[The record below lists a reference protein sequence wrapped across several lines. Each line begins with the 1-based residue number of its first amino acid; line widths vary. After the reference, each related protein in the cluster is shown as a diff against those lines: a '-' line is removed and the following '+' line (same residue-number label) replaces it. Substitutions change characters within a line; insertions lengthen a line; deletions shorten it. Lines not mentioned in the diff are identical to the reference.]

1 MMKDQYSFLIGGEWC
16 TSEQTLEVHFPYNDE
31 PFARIYLGDDADMEE
46 AIVMAGKGFAKTR
59 KLSSYQRSTI
69 LYQLLEQM
77 ERRTDELTEILVME
91 GGKALN
97 IAQGEVARA
106 KETIRVSAEE
116 SKRVGGEMVPI
127 DWTAAGQGRFGIVR
141 RFPIGVIGCISPF
154 NYPLNL
160 SCHKIGPAIAA
171 GNSFILKP
179 PSATPISGLLL
190 GEMLLETDYP
200 REAINVLPCRNQ
212 VAQKLVTDDRVA
224 FITFTGSSEVGWRL
238 KSLAGH
244 KRVTM
249 ELGGNAAAI
258 VHEDADL
265 EYAVSRIANGA
276 MANAGQNCISV
287 QRVYLHRPIY
297 NQTLEMVLDKISTFR
312 VGDPRQAD
320 TVIGPMITRAAA
332 EEAHQKIQDAV
343 AKGAKIVYGGKLE
356 GAFLYPTVLTDT
368 TPEMSVNA
376 TEMFAPVITVT
387 PYDAWDEV
395 LAMANMTAFGLQS
408 GIFTQDINRIMQAFE
423 EIEVGGLQVNDVSTF
438 RVDQMPYGGVKNS
451 GLGREGPKYAIEEM
465 TEPKLLVMNLQTTK
479 K

>member
-1 MMKDQYSFLIGGEWC
+1 MKKQYSFLIGGEWR
-16 TSEQTLEVHFPYNDE
+16 TSEQTLEVRFPYNDE
-31 PFARIYLGDDADMEE
+31 VFTRIYLGSDADMEDT
-46 AIVMAGKGFAKTR
+46 IVTAGKGFAKTR
-59 KLSSYQRSTI
+59 KLSSYQRSNI

-77 ERRTDELTEILVME
+77 ENRTDELVETLIME
-91 GGKALN
+91 GGKARN
-97 IAQGEVARA
+97 VAEGETARA

-116 SKRVGGEMVPI
+116 AKRVGGELVPI
-127 DWTAAGQGRFGIVR
+127 DWTKAGEGRFGFFR
-141 RFPIGVIGCISPF
+141 RFPLGVIGCISPF

-179 PSATPISGLLL
+179 PSATPLSGLLL

-224 FITFTGSSEVGWRL
+224 FITFTGSSEVGWKL

-265 EYAVSRIANGA
+265 GYAVSRIANGG

-287 QRVYLHRPIY
+287 QRVYLHRSIY
-297 NQTLEMVLDKISTFR
+297 NHALEMILDKISSFK

-320 TVIGPMITRAAA
+320 TVVGPMISQAAA
-332 EEAHQKIQDAV
+332 QEAHEKIQDAV
-343 AKGAKIVYGGKLE
+343 AKGAKIVLGGKLD
-356 GAFLYPTVLTDT
+356 GAFLSPTVLTDT

-376 TEMFAPVITVT
+376 TEIFAPVITVT
-387 PYDAWDEV
+387 PYDTWEEALT
-395 LAMANMTAFGLQS
+395 LANTTDFGLQS
-408 GIFTQDINRIMQAFE
+408 GIFTQDINRIMQAYD

-451 GLGREGPKYAIEEM
+451 GSGREGPKYAIEEM
-465 TEPKLLVMNLQTTK
+465 TEPKLLVMNLQAGAK
-479 K
+479 

>member
-1 MMKDQYSFLIGGEWC
+1 MKEQYSFLIGGEWR
-16 TSEQTLEVHFPYNDE
+16 TSDQTLEVRFPYNDE
-31 PFARIYLGDDADMEE
+31 PVARVSLGSEADMDA
-46 AIVMAGKGFAKTR
+46 AIVAAGKGFTKTR

-77 ERRTDELTEILVME
+77 EKRTDELVETLVME

-97 IAQGEVARA
+97 VAQGEVARA

-116 SKRVGGEMVPI
+116 SKRLAGEMVPI
-127 DWTAAGQGRFGIVR
+127 DWTKAGEGRIGFVR

-179 PSATPISGLLL
+179 ASATPLSGLLL

-224 FITFTGSSEVGWRL
+224 FITFTGSSDVGWRL

-265 EYAVSRIANGA
+265 EWAVSRIANGA

-297 NQTLEMVLDKISTFR
+297 NHTLEMILDKISNFK

-320 TVIGPMITRAAA
+320 TIVGPMITRAAA
-332 EEAHQKIQDAV
+332 EEAYRKIQDAV
-343 AKGAKIVYGGKLE
+343 AKGAKVVYGGKLD
-356 GAFLYPTVLTDT
+356 GAFLYPTVLADT

-376 TEMFAPVITVT
+376 TEMFAPFITIT
-387 PYDAWDEV
+387 PYDSWEQV
-395 LAMANMTAFGLQS
+395 LAMANVTDYGLQS
-408 GIFTQDINRIMQAFE
+408 GIFTKDINRIMQAYE
-423 EIEVGGLQVNDVSTF
+423 VIEVGGLQVNDVSTF

-451 GLGREGPKYAIEEM
+451 GSGREGPKYAIEEM
-465 TEPKLLVMNLQTTK
+465 TEPKLLVMNLQTE
-479 K
+479 

>member
-1 MMKDQYSFLIGGEWC
+1 MKDQYSFLIGGEWC

-31 PFARIYLGDDADMEE
+31 IITRIYQGSDADMEA

-69 LYQLLEQM
+69 LFQLLDQM
-77 ERRTDELTEILVME
+77 ERRTEELTETLVME
-91 GGKALN
+91 GGKALGV
-97 IAQGEVARA
+97 AQGEVVRA

-116 SKRVGGEMVPI
+116 AKRVGGELVPI
-127 DWTAAGQGRFGIVR
+127 DWTRAGEGRLGMVR

-179 PSATPISGLLL
+179 PSATPLSGLLL

-200 REAINVLPCRNQ
+200 CQAINVLPCKNQ

-224 FITFTGSSEVGWRL
+224 FITFTGSSEVGWKL

-265 EYAVSRIANGA
+265 EYAVSRIANGG

-297 NQTLEMVLDKISTFR
+297 NPTLEMLLDKISTFK
-312 VGDPRQAD
+312 VGDPRLAD
-320 TVIGPMITRAAA
+320 TVVGPMITRAAA
-332 EEAHQKIQDAV
+332 EEAYQKIQEAV
-343 AKGAKIVYGGKLE
+343 AQGAKIVYGGRLE

-368 TPEMSVNA
+368 TPQMRVNA
-376 TEMFAPVITVT
+376 TEIFAPVVTVA
-387 PYDAWDEV
+387 PYDTWDEALT
-395 LAMANMTAFGLQS
+395 LANTTDFGLQS
-408 GIFTQDINRIMQAFE
+408 GIFTKDIDRIMQAYE

-451 GLGREGPKYAIEEM
+451 GSGREGPKYAIEEM
-465 TEPKLLVMNLQTTK
+465 TEPKLLVMNLQAGK

>member
-1 MMKDQYSFLIGGEWC
+1 MKNEYSFLIAGEWRK
-16 TSEQTLEVHFPYNDE
+16 SEQTLDVRFPFSDE
-31 PFARIYLGDDADMEE
+31 PFCRIYLGSDADMES
-46 AIVMAGKGFAKTR
+46 AIVSARQGFAKTR

-77 ERRTDELTEILVME
+77 EKRTDELIETLVME
-91 GGKALN
+91 GGKVLN
-97 IAQGEVARA
+97 IAQGEVTRA

-116 SKRVGGEMVPI
+116 AKRVGGELVPI
-127 DWTAAGQGRFGIVR
+127 DWTKAGEGRIGLVR

-171 GNSFILKP
+171 GNSIILKP
-179 PSATPISGLLL
+179 PSATPLSGLLL

-212 VAQKLVTDDRVA
+212 IAQKLVTDDRVA

-238 KSLAGH
+238 KSLAGQ

-258 VHEDADL
+258 VHEDANL
-265 EYAVSRIANGA
+265 EYAVGRIANGA

-297 NQTLEMVLDKISTFR
+297 NQSLEMILDRISGFK

-320 TVIGPMITRAAA
+320 TVVGPMISKAAA
-332 EEAHQKIQDAV
+332 EEAYQKVQDAV
-343 AKGAKIVYGGKLE
+343 AKGAKIVFGGKLE
-356 GAFLYPTVLTDT
+356 GSIFYPTVLTDT

-376 TEMFAPVITVT
+376 TEMFAPVITVG
-387 PYDAWDEV
+387 PYDTWEEALT
-395 LAMANMTAFGLQS
+395 LANTTDFGLQS
-408 GIFTQDINRIMQAFE
+408 GIFTQDINRIMQAYE

-438 RVDQMPYGGVKNS
+438 RVDQMPYGGVKDS
-451 GLGREGPKYAIEEM
+451 GSGREGPKYAIEEM
-465 TEPKLLVMNLQTTK
+465 TEPKLLVLNLQPGVR
-479 K
+479 

>member
-1 MMKDQYSFLIGGEWC
+1 MKDQYSFLIGGEWC

-31 PFARIYLGDDADMEE
+31 IITRIYQGSDADMEA

-69 LYQLLEQM
+69 LFQLLDQM
-77 ERRTDELTEILVME
+77 ERRTEELTETLVME
-91 GGKALN
+91 GGKALGV
-97 IAQGEVARA
+97 AQGEVARA

-116 SKRVGGEMVPI
+116 AKRVGGELVPI
-127 DWTAAGQGRFGIVR
+127 DWTRAGEGRLGMVR

-179 PSATPISGLLL
+179 PSATPLSGLLL

-200 REAINVLPCRNQ
+200 CQAINVLPCKNQ

-224 FITFTGSSEVGWRL
+224 FITFTGSSEVGWKL

-265 EYAVSRIANGA
+265 EYAVSRIANGG

-297 NQTLEMVLDKISTFR
+297 NPTLEMLLDKISTFK
-312 VGDPRQAD
+312 VGDPRLAD
-320 TVIGPMITRAAA
+320 TVVGPMITRAAA
-332 EEAHQKIQDAV
+332 EEAYQKIQEAV
-343 AKGAKIVYGGKLE
+343 AQGAKIVYGGRLE

-368 TPEMSVNA
+368 TPQMRVNA
-376 TEMFAPVITVT
+376 TEIFAPVVTVA
-387 PYDAWDEV
+387 PYDTWDEALT
-395 LAMANMTAFGLQS
+395 LANTTDFGLQS
-408 GIFTQDINRIMQAFE
+408 GIFTKDIDRIMQAYE

-451 GLGREGPKYAIEEM
+451 GSGREGPKYAIEEM
-465 TEPKLLVMNLQTTK
+465 TEPKLLVMNLQASK